1 MVEFQEVF
9 DPSKKEAN
17 ILIRRRATD
26 TPAPSDSWVDKCQD
40 RLDDLYDRKNTISE
54 FITTMGEQSETFSAI
69 AFANAFLQV
78 ASKMPDLY
86 KDILE
91 ATKLLS
97 LGAIK
102 DIDETIRYTIHLH
115 AHNYAADEFG
125 PEKKDDDEDCGDE
138 ESECHSSLE
147 DDGDPDHKDTEQW
160 P

>member
-9 DPSKKEAN
+9 DHYKKEAN

-26 TPAPSDSWVDKCQD
+26 SPPPSDSWVDKCQD
-40 RLDDLYDRKNTISE
+40 RLDDLYDRKSTISE

-78 ASKMPDLY
+78 ASKMPELY

-102 DIDETIRYTIHLH
+102 DIDEAIHFTIHLH
-115 AHNYAADEFG
+115 AHNYAIDEFG
-125 PEKKDDDEDCGDE
+125 PDKKDEDGHDE
-138 ESECHSSLE
+138 EENHSSLE
-147 DDGDPDHKDTEQW
+147 DDGDPDHKIPDDE
-160 P
+160 